1 MSDIDVDT
9 DSTSVPKDAPK
20 EEKFPSRI
28 GGSKGI
34 KAGRQKGVKNKSTLL
49 RLALTEDFDKELE
62 KNFKGIIRAV
72 AQQALDGC
80 RTSQKMIIDRIIPTI
95 HAESDKD
102 KGQKFAGGIH
112 ITIGSL
118 EDAKVISIDE
128 GAIEADYE
136 ELDDSD
142 S

>member
-80 RTSQKMIIDRIIPTI
+80 RQSQKLIIDRIVPAV
-95 HAESDKD
+95 HAESDSD
-102 KGQKFAGGIH
+102 KGAKFAGGIH

-118 EDAKVISIDE
+118 EDSKEVHISEDIVDVE
-128 GAIEADYE
+128 YE
-136 ELDDSD
+136 EIEEDS
-142 S
+142 